1 MLVNVIAPRRQI
13 GTIQWRN
20 AGNFL
25 AKGQWLYKPGKR
37 LEGKTEKREAG
48 DYYVTELYQFAA
60 IKRSRLQLID
70 SHIKAIFWNSWVSP
84 TAIVTDSNSQMPKT
98 GNRVLKG

>member
-1 MLVNVIAPRRQI
+1 MIVNVIAPWRQI

-20 AGNFL
+20 AGNYL

-37 LEGKTEKREAG
+37 LEEKAEKREAG

-60 IKRSRLQLID
+60 IKRSRLQL
-70 SHIKAIFWNSWVSP
+70 
-84 TAIVTDSNSQMPKT
+84 
-98 GNRVLKG
+98 